1 MIVIALALLVKSCD
15 SSAATSALKN
25 YNVSVY
31 QLIKGSVSNAQTA
44 LNALK
49 PGSLT
54 SVGTQ
59 LASAEQDAL
68 NDLHKAE
75 SLQAPSQLAAAQ
87 SALVNVMQQRAQALK
102 LIATYAPQAAD
113 KATSKDAVYE
123 ISLGT
128 AQLFA
133 SDVIY
138 KTVVTV
144 DLAKALN
151 SGGIPIGPGLHEQQ
165 INGGQVITD
174 LGWLNQTWIA
184 DRIGAQLSTA
194 QANVNND
201 QPGLHGHSLNSV
213 TVDGTT
219 LQAGITNDVPA
230 DKAQNW
236 VLSLTNGGD
245 FNEFDVGCS
254 VKIVA
259 LSDEGT
265 GVVPETYAHQ
275 GATCNVKLPS
285 IPNTGPYQVIATI
298 DKVPGETNLTNNTLT
313 YNVDFT

>member
-1 MIVIALALLVKSCD
+1 MLERSTP
-15 SSAATSALKN
+15 SAVGEETEVADANQTPGQ
-25 YNVSVY
+25 NV
-31 QLIKGSVSNAQTA
+31 
-44 LNALK
+44 
-49 PGSLT
+49 
-54 SVGTQ
+54 
-59 LASAEQDAL
+59 E
-68 NDLHKAE
+68 E
-75 SLQAPSQLAAAQ
+75 
-87 SALVNVMQQRAQALK
+87 
-102 LIATYAPQAAD
+102 
-113 KATSKDAVYE
+113 E
-123 ISLGT
+123 T
-128 AQLFA
+128 AQELMGGNGHDLLLA
-133 SDVIY
+133 
-138 KTVVTV
+138 TVGVV
-144 DLAKALN
+144 SPAERDAIVLEGHEAMVNLAKALN